1 MSSLLRGTGYFKAEY
16 IYERSSDNDLPFDCE
31 AFQANSEE
39 MNLATTRADTGESIY
54 ITRDDIHEQT
64 DINMYV
70 RALDVAAHYDAALYR
85 RRVTAMASVS
95 FDSLPQNGAVL
106 TKLMVCGMTHRL
118 SYKDVAVVTIII
130 PLVTLAIMRGRSR

>member
-54 ITRDDIHEQT
+54 ITRDDIHEQA
-64 DINMYV
+64 DMNMYV
-70 RALDVAAHYDAALYR
+70 RAL
-85 RRVTAMASVS
+85 
-95 FDSLPQNGAVL
+95 
-106 TKLMVCGMTHRL
+106 
-118 SYKDVAVVTIII
+118 DVAVVTIII
-130 PLVTLAIMRGRSR
+130 PLATLAIMRGRSH